1 MWSLLVVVTIGVVGV
16 WVMVF
21 RQAQVTFSS
30 SPKTTDSDKSVAE
43 SYLPSS
49 EVEYHPSASVFVPI
63 LMYHYVRS
71 GVDPS
76 DGLGISLSV
85 SPEKLRS
92 QLSTLKTAGY
102 KTISLTDFADQKY
115 QPKSLVITFDDGYED
130 QYTEAFAILKE
141 LGMTATFFIVHDFV
155 GRDGYMTDSQIAK
168 LKLAGMEIGGH
179 STSHKNLSTM
189 EYEKEVKDISTS
201 LVGYDDV
208 FCYPSGKYSPVT
220 LDIVSGLNLK
230 AAVTTIY
237 GIATERSKI
246 YELPRI
252 RMVER
257 IDILKRIKEETA
269 IAKKELS
276 PSQRSKD

>member
-1 MWSLLVVVTIGVVGV
+1 
-16 WVMVF
+16 
-21 RQAQVTFSS
+21 
-30 SPKTTDSDKSVAE
+30 
-43 SYLPSS
+43 
-49 EVEYHPSASVFVPI
+49 
-63 LMYHYVRS
+63 
-71 GVDPS
+71 
-76 DGLGISLSV
+76 
-85 SPEKLRS
+85 
-92 QLSTLKTAGY
+92 
-102 KTISLTDFADQKY
+102 
-115 QPKSLVITFDDGYED
+115 
-130 QYTEAFAILKE
+130 
-141 LGMTATFFIVHDFV
+141 
-155 GRDGYMTDSQIAK
+155 
-168 LKLAGMEIGGH
+168 
-179 STSHKNLSTM
+179 M

-257 IDILKRIKEETA
+257 TDILKRIKEETA